1 MKPNLSKPWLV
12 CGKNHKGEVLVTLL
26 MFVLV
31 AMTVITS
38 VITTVMS
45 NTRST
50 STIQQGTS
58 TYYIAEAGVEN
69 ALMQLL
75 RNPDYTGETLEVDGG
90 TAVVTV
96 TGTTEKIITSQGQL
110 NNLVKKIQVNV
121 SYTDNQMSVTNWQ
134 EIP

>member
-1 MKPNLSKPWLV
+1 MKPNHMKPWSV
-12 CGKNHKGEVLVTLL
+12 YEKNHKGQVLVTLL

-38 VITTVMS
+38 VILIVIA

-50 STIQQGTS
+50 STVQQGTS
-58 TYYIAEAGVEN
+58 VYYVAEAGVEN

-75 RNPDYTGETLEVDGG
+75 RNPDYTGETLQVDGS
-90 TAVVTV
+90 TAVITV
-96 TGTTEKIITSQGQL
+96 SGSTAKIITVAGQQD
-110 NNLVKKIQVNV
+110 NLIRKIQVNV
-121 SYTDNQMSVTNWQ
+121 SYNNNQMTITNWK

>member
-1 MKPNLSKPWLV
+1 MKPNHMKPWSV
-12 CGKNHKGEVLVTLL
+12 YEKNHKGQVLVTLL

-38 VITTVMS
+38 VILIVIA

-50 STIQQGTS
+50 STVQQGTS
-58 TYYIAEAGVEN
+58 VYYVAEAGVEN

-75 RNPDYTGETLEVDGG
+75 RNPDYTGETLQVDGS
-90 TAVVTV
+90 TAVITV
-96 TGTTEKIITSQGQL
+96 SGLTAKIITVAGQQD
-110 NNLVKKIQVNV
+110 NLIRKIQVNV
-121 SYTDNQMSVTNWQ
+121 SYNNNQLTITSWK